1 MKRKISI
8 SQIFQDRIENMDEFY
23 KYTNYLEIKNKYL
36 KNELNS
42 STNRISYQPDS
53 KSLIIKR
60 NLKSESKIP
69 LILDENFS
77 VPHKSS
83 NEMTSS
89 MLKDIRKVN
98 FNRFEMIYKK
108 NN

>member
-42 STNRISYQPDS
+42 NTNRISYQPDS